1 MDKMFYQYILLIK
14 FNFMFYQ
21 IPNIYFILKIFIFKI
36 TLKLKFINSLLNY
49 NQTEVKSYEYE
60 KIWLIHCHNYKHW
73 HFFIVILYFIALI
86 KKSII
91 YFVVNISILMLRWDV
106 GAACKFWRNY
116 ICSNHKCSKLWVSN
130 GLLLI
135 HL

>member
-60 KIWLIHCHNYKHW
+60 KI
-73 HFFIVILYFIALI
+73 
-86 KKSII
+86 
-91 YFVVNISILMLRWDV
+91 
-106 GAACKFWRNY
+106 
-116 ICSNHKCSKLWVSN
+116 
-130 GLLLI
+130 
-135 HL
+135 